1 MEGSSVSVTSN
12 NQPPRSRLA
21 EARKSAAHYLTQPL
35 ARLLAR
41 TGVTPNTLTWI
52 GLLLSCGAA
61 VLIALK
67 QPFFAGFVVLFS
79 GLFDMLDG
87 ALARYTGKS
96 TRFGAI
102 LDSTLD
108 RLGEA
113 AVLLGLLIFF
123 VRNSAVPGIL
133 VVGFTI
139 PGALMV
145 SYLRARTE
153 AAGLTGEAGFF
164 TRTERV
170 IILTLGLL
178 LSGIDYAL
186 IASLG
191 VIALFSYLTVAQ
203 RLINAWRQ
211 TRGN

>member
-12 NQPPRSRLA
+12 NQRPRSRLA
-21 EARKSAAHYLTQPL
+21 EARKGAAHYLSQPL

-41 TGVTPNTLTWI
+41 TGVTPNALTWL

-67 QPFFAGFVVLFS
+67 QPFAAGFVVLVA

-87 ALARYTGKS
+87 ALARYTGQS

-108 RLGEA
+108 RLGES
-113 AVLLGLLIFF
+113 AVLLGILILF
-123 VRNSAVPGIL
+123 VRNYAPTGIII
-133 VVGFTI
+133 VGFTL

-153 AAGLTGEAGFF
+153 AAGLAGEAGFF

-170 IILTLGLL
+170 IILSLGLL
-178 LSGIDYAL
+178 LSSINYAL
-186 IASLG
+186 MAALGIIAF
-191 VIALFSYLTVAQ
+191 FSYLTVVQ
-203 RLINAWRQ
+203 RLLNARQ
-211 TRGN
+211 QTKGN